1 MLPRLKTLPRAV
13 LAGVVAL
20 AVPISASA
28 GPDQVYNWIR
38 GQQRPTGLVANQQ
51 DDAFSGVYVDAL
63 AAMAYLHR
71 GDAVAAERVFDKF
84 DVWRA
89 ANWGSTTATRGFP
102 MAWNA
107 DTGVVDATSDRWI
120 GDNAWL
126 LLALEYHALM
136 TGSAKYADMRA
147 YVRDWLIALKD
158 SDGGVK
164 SGFNSAGAMTHK
176 STEGNF
182 DCYSALVM
190 RPADRAHIGSWLTT
204 QMYLPAEQRFKT
216 GSTVSSTA
224 LDCCS
229 WAVTSL
235 GAGYANVL
243 LYAEN
248 NYART
253 TSRDIGAG
261 TATGFGDTPGQ
272 NRVWYEGTGQMALA
286 YRVAGQTAKA
296 DATLAD
302 MEAVETF
309 LDANRSGWPC
319 SSTLPAWTGAS
330 TKLFVPSGAWY
341 LFTKWNFNP
350 MDQASWRLPVD
361 SWGQFSSSSPL
372 LLSTVADPSDS
383 ARQVWRLQS
392 KAALNSYQGVFLKVH
407 VASGATYQVRAT
419 VRNVA
424 SAPLQAG
431 SVGLLSVEWKNASGA
446 EISRQESIA
455 WTSTLSASAWTLK
468 TANFVAPVGAVAG
481 HFVMLQRDQATPAGG
496 AFLFK
501 TLSVHQP

>member
-1 MLPRLKTLPRAV
+1 MLPRLKPL
-13 LAGVVAL
+13 LAVAL
-20 AVPISASA
+20 AGGLGLASAVPAVA

-38 GQQRPTGLVANQQ
+38 GQQRSSGLVANQQ

-63 AAMAYLHR
+63 AAMAYLHQ
-71 GDAVAAERVFDKF
+71 GDAVAAERIFDKF

-107 DTGVVDATSDRWI
+107 DTGVVDTTSDRWI

-136 TGSAKYADMRA
+136 TGSADYTDMRA
-147 YVRDWLIALKD
+147 YIRDWLIALKD
-158 SDGGVK
+158 TDGGVK
-164 SGFNSAGAMTHK
+164 SGFNPAGAMTHK

-190 RPADRAHIGSWLTT
+190 RPADRAQILNWLTS
-204 QMYLPAEQRFKT
+204 QMYIPAEQRFKT

-235 GAGYANVL
+235 GAGYSGVL
-243 LYAEN
+243 AYAEN

-253 TSRDIGAG
+253 TSRDIGSG

-272 NRVWYEGTGQMALA
+272 NRVWYEGTGQMAIA
-286 YRVAGQTAKA
+286 YLVAGQTAKA
-296 DATLAD
+296 NTTLVN
-302 MEAVETF
+302 MEAVETV
-309 LDANRSGWPC
+309 LDSTRSGWPC

-341 LFTKWNFNP
+341 LYAKWNFNP
-350 MDQASWRLPVD
+350 MNQASWRLPVE
-361 SWGQFSSSSPL
+361 SWGQFASSSPL
-372 LLSTVADPSDS
+372 LLATVADPSDS

-392 KAALNSYQGVFLKVH
+392 KAVLNSYQGVFQKVP
-407 VASGATYQVRAT
+407 VSAGVTYQFRAT
-419 VRNVA
+419 VRNDA
-424 SAPLQAG
+424 SAPLQSG
-431 SVGLLSVEWKNASGA
+431 SVGVFSVEWKNASGV
-446 EISRQESIA
+446 EISRHETA
-455 WTSTLSASAWTLK
+455 GWNSTLSSSAWTLK
-468 TANFVAPVGAVAG
+468 TANFTAPAGAVTG
-481 HFVMLQRDQATPAGG
+481 HFVMLQRDQASPFGG
-496 AFLFK
+496 RYLFK
-501 TLSVHQP
+501 TFSVHQP